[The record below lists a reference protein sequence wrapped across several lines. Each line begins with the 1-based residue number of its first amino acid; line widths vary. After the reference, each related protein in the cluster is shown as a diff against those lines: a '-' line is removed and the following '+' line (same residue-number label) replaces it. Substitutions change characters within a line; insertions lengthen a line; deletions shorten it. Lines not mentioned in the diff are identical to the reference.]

1 MWVGGKVPK
10 ETYNFSLTSFPTLNR
25 KHLLKVYIY
34 TTWYLTWDFFYLVKS
49 YEISEIFGR
58 ESRGTELIHLM
69 EVLIT
74 DEWVVQKAKM
84 FDFKTCVVI

>member
-1 MWVGGKVPK
+1 MK
-10 ETYNFSLTSFPTLNR
+10 
-25 KHLLKVYIY
+25 
-34 TTWYLTWDFFYLVKS
+34 LVK
-49 YEISEIFGR
+49 YLDEKAEAQK
-58 ESRGTELIHLM
+58 LIHLM